1 MEGVTAM
8 AAKNSGKKA
17 TTQAAK
23 RKTVTFRLH
32 APHAAKVDVAGS
44 FSNWTLRQM
53 KKRKDGTWT
62 TSLRPEPGLH
72 QYKFLVDHEWIE
84 DPNNPDKV
92 ENEYGSCNSICR
104 VG

>member
-1 MEGVTAM
+1 MP
-8 AAKNSGKKA
+8 KNNSGRKSPKG
-17 TTQAAK
+17 AAK

-32 APHAAKVDVAGS
+32 APDAEKVDIAGS

-62 TSLRPEPGLH
+62 TSLRPAPGLH
-72 QYKFLVDHEWIE
+72 EYKFLVDHEWVE

-92 ENEYGSCNSICR
+92 ENEYGSCNSVCR